1 MNQLYEVNVM
11 THAMQT
17 FYVSAETAEDA
28 GKIAAVLYNSGVI
41 NLKDDMDVRVEA
53 MSINSSDYYDGRIEE
68 SGKSAAVPA
77 DDKCKNCV
85 LYAIYNSVGDVS
97 VDKG

>member
-11 THAMQT
+11 AHAMQT
-17 FYVSAETAEDA
+17 FYVSAETAEGA

-53 MSINSSDYYDGRIEE
+53 MSVNSSEVHISRTCKHSILP
-68 SGKSAAVPA
+68 S
-77 DDKCKNCV
+77 KCG
-85 LYAIYNSVGDVS
+85 LFGDTP
-97 VDKG
+97 KTPC